1 MVRVYRKDLGFG
13 QGTDG
18 QNYYE
23 VSEERARELEAVGY
37 KRNPAE
43 ADVGRAD
50 PGGSIFTGTD
60 SPDFYAD
67 SPNTS
72 APNVDFGYQ
81 KGLEKASALYSFLSP
96 NLLETFAQS
105 WAKYG
110 DANIAMGAVRK
121 SNTWKQEFGYL
132 QRTDGTLIMSEID
145 ALATIATYKSTLAE
159 VGITDFNAFEKQFEN
174 LIANEV
180 SGLEFQ
186 QRIDTVYEGVS
197 NQIPEVERLF
207 RNRFNISL
215 DAPTIFGALINP
227 DIQDK
232 VLAGDIATLQL
243 QAQASSRGFSTT
255 FARFDELRK
264 QGLNVQEASSLYESA
279 QDIMSSAR
287 GVGRQIDLAAL
298 EDAAIGDIE
307 SRKEIARAADELQ
320 SASSF
325 VTGSRQKCYRVIG
338 LTER

>member
-1 MVRVYRKDLGFG
+1 
-13 QGTDG
+13 
-18 QNYYE
+18 
-23 VSEERARELEAVGY
+23 
-37 KRNPAE
+37 
-43 ADVGRAD
+43 
-50 PGGSIFTGTD
+50 
-60 SPDFYAD
+60 
-67 SPNTS
+67 
-72 APNVDFGYQ
+72 
-81 KGLEKASALYSFLSP
+81 
-96 NLLETFAQS
+96 
-105 WAKYG
+105 
-110 DANIAMGAVRK
+110 MGAVRK

-325 VTGSRQKCYRVIG
+325 VTGSRQKGDRVIG

>member
-1 MVRVYRKDLGFG
+1 
-13 QGTDG
+13 
-18 QNYYE
+18 
-23 VSEERARELEAVGY
+23 
-37 KRNPAE
+37 
-43 ADVGRAD
+43 
-50 PGGSIFTGTD
+50 
-60 SPDFYAD
+60 
-67 SPNTS
+67 
-72 APNVDFGYQ
+72 
-81 KGLEKASALYSFLSP
+81 
-96 NLLETFAQS
+96 
-105 WAKYG
+105 
-110 DANIAMGAVRK
+110 
-121 SNTWKQEFGYL
+121 
-132 QRTDGTLIMSEID
+132 MSEID

-207 RNRFNISL
+207 RDRFNISL

-287 GVGRQIDLAAL
+287 GVGRQINLAA
-298 EDAAIGDIE
+298 IN
-307 SRKEIARAADELQ
+307 
-320 SASSF
+320 
-325 VTGSRQKCYRVIG
+325 
-338 LTER
+338 